1 LQYAEWARLNVKSTR
16 PHIKPYVLVET
27 HTEAE
32 DVVLLGLVKLGELV
46 ADLILGD
53 VSTAGVDDIDD
64 LKGWG

>member
-1 LQYAEWARLNVKSTR
+1 M
-16 PHIKPYVLVET
+16 

-46 ADLILGD
+46 ADLILRD